1 MVSSWAA
8 PLAKPAGRRGA
19 PQRQQSAIDGGGHAC
34 TPSHCNAGL
43 WLSNSARV
51 RPSFCSSKNA
61 LPVMRASWSTHTRN
75 PFARATVRSF
85 CSASWGT
92 NGAAIYST
100 PSTRRSSDTGHA
112 RRPLMRM
119 GRIGPSSRQA
129 QMRSVCCARL
139 RCPAASL
146 VGSAARVSCASGVS
160 SWCAI
165 VESLSGLL
173 RWLYWLAAT
182 PAARNMQPLANCEKP
197 YFMRVAARFMQPLQP
212 LSF

>member
-1 MVSSWAA
+1 MSGKMAGAAETKVVHRKPLASWSVRGLFLLGRSWAA
-8 PLAKPAGRRGA
+8 PLAKPSGRGSA
-19 PQRQQSAIDGGGHAC
+19 PQRQQHAIDSGAHA
-34 TPSHCNAGL
+34 A
-43 WLSNSARV
+43 
-51 RPSFCSSKNA
+51 
-61 LPVMRASWSTHTRN
+61 
-75 PFARATVRSF
+75 
-85 CSASWGT
+85 
-92 NGAAIYST
+92 T
-100 PSTRRSSDTGHA
+100 PSTRRSSETGHA

-129 QMRSVCCARL
+129 QMRRVCCARL

-182 PAARNMQPLANCEKP
+182 PAARNMQPLAICKKP
-197 YFMRVAARFMQPLQP
+197 YFMRVARGVLQP
-212 LSF
+212 LCNPMDCTIS

>member
-1 MVSSWAA
+1 MHPQ
-8 PLAKPAGRRGA
+8 PLQRGFVVVELGQGVPILLQQDERLTRNAGLVVNPHMQALCACYGA
-19 PQRQQSAIDGGGHAC
+19 QLFQCVLGYEGGGHYA
-34 TPSHCNAGL
+34 
-43 WLSNSARV
+43 
-51 RPSFCSSKNA
+51 
-61 LPVMRASWSTHTRN
+61 
-75 PFARATVRSF
+75 
-85 CSASWGT
+85 
-92 NGAAIYST
+92 T